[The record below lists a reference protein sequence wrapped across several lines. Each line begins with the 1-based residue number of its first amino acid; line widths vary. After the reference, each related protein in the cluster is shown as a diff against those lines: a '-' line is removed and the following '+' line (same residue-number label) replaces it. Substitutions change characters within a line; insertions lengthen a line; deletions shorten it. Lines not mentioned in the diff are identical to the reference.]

1 MSEDKKGLKN
11 QQLVSFRIGYE
22 EFGISIMKVQE
33 IIRMQEITKIPQMPD
48 FIEGVINLRGN
59 VIPIVDLRKRFNL
72 FITEKTNESRIVVVS
87 VLNKVMGI
95 IVDGVSEVL
104 RLTDD
109 QIEPPPQVISNIG
122 REYIKGIGKLDK
134 RLLILLEIDRI
145 LSSEEH
151 SSIEMAVGSAADG
164 RHSLKSAGAGGNN

>member
-11 QQLVSFRIGYE
+11 QQLVSFRIGSE

-33 IIRMQEITKIPQMPD
+33 IIRMQEITRVPQMPD

-59 VIPIVDLRKRFNL
+59 VIPIIDLRKRFNL
-72 FITEKTNESRIVVVS
+72 EISAKTNETRIVVVS
-87 VLNKVMGI
+87 VLDRIMGI

-109 QIEPPPQVISNIG
+109 QIEPPPPVISNIG
-122 REYIKGIGKLDK
+122 KEYIKGIGKLDK
-134 RLLILLEIDRI
+134 RLLILLDIDRI

-151 SSIEMAVGSAADG
+151 SLIGTVE
-164 RHSLKSAGAGGNN
+164 

>member
-1 MSEDKKGLKN
+1 MFEDKKGLKN
-11 QQLVSFRIGYE
+11 QQLVSFRIGSE

-33 IIRMQEITKIPQMPD
+33 IIRMQEITKVPQMPD

-72 FITEKTNESRIVVVS
+72 LITEKTNESRIVVVS
-87 VLNKVMGI
+87 VLDRVMGI

-104 RLTDD
+104 RLSDD

-134 RLLILLEIDRI
+134 RLLILLEIDKI

-151 SSIEMAVGSAADG
+151 SLIETTV
-164 RHSLKSAGAGGNN
+164 